1 MKSSTTDA
9 AFKKFVQ
16 DWSENN
22 TACYVNKQTHLDIC
36 HKNLNRYGN
45 ESDTLTF

>member
-22 TACYVNKQTHLDIC
+22 TACCVNKHIWTSAI
-36 HKNLNRYGN
+36 KI
-45 ESDTLTF
+45 